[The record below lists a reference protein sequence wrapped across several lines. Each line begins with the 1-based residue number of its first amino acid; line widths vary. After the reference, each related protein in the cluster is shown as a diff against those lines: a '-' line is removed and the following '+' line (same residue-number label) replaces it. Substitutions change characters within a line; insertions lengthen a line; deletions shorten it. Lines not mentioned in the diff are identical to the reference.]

1 MTYDQSGKN
10 IENGKLKLPATELA
24 ARGSRNGMQLMMS
37 NLND

>member
-1 MTYDQSGKN
+1 MTYDQSGKTMRW
-10 IENGKLKLPATELA
+10 EVKLPATEIA